1 MRFSAALVGLM
12 IVLGAGCED
21 DEDFTVCSPLSAAEL
36 AELPQ
41 TLSQAGL
48 FADMDTEALAEGVF
62 AYKPRFTL
70 WTDGATK
77 RRWIFVPEG
86 EQIDTSDMNEWRF
99 PAGTKLFKEFTRDGV
114 RVETRL
120 MLKTGAGD
128 DEWVASSYLW
138 AQDQRDAT
146 LFSEGGDNQLGT
158 PHDVPSAASCSGCH
172 DGRTSRAL
180 GFSAV
185 QLGYTPPE
193 GFVTINDLKAA
204 TVLPEAVPELHELP
218 ANSVDA
224 EALGYL
230 HANCSHCHN
239 TNRPASGGARC
250 YDPQEDFDFSLPA
263 AGVASVGDAPA
274 YRSGV
279 SEQVIQPGNAAQS
292 ELIQRFTAQRAQ
304 QRMPA
309 LGTEIIHAHG
319 EDLLTRWINQLD

>member
-1 MRFSAALVGLM
+1 M
-12 IVLGAGCED
+12 
-21 DEDFTVCSPLSAAEL
+21 
-36 AELPQ
+36 
-41 TLSQAGL
+41 
-48 FADMDTEALAEGVF
+48 
-62 AYKPRFTL
+62 
-70 WTDGATK
+70 
-77 RRWIFVPEG
+77 PE
-86 EQIDTSDMNEWRF
+86 
-99 PAGTKLFKEFTRDGV
+99 V
-114 RVETRL
+114 
-120 MLKTGAGD
+120 
-128 DEWVASSYLW
+128 
-138 AQDQRDAT
+138 
-146 LFSEGGDNQLGT
+146 
-158 PHDVPSAASCSGCH
+158 
-172 DGRTSRAL
+172 
-180 GFSAV
+180 
-185 QLGYTPPE
+185 
-193 GFVTINDLKAA
+193 
-204 TVLPEAVPELHELP
+204 HELP

-279 SEQVIQPGNAAQS
+279 AEQVIQPGNAAQS